1 MADSLVLKGVKDVKK
16 RTGTGM
22 ILRKPSRGGDTHQI
36 KEWWRNSVNTV
47 YASCSVIKISTS
59 DGVVNLAI
67 ATGGREGAF
76 IRIVHDGDFG
86 FTFYDVKDIQRAALF
101 NDQMQIIEHYMFPA
115 IAGGSIVTVTPSG
128 AASRPTTTVPFVFTG
143 NTTIAGTP
151 TVGETL
157 TATAA
162 TFTGGTGTIT
172 TNMVFQVSATGTS
185 GWSNLASTS
194 GVASG
199 GTATYVITSS
209 EAGKYI
215 RAHYTI
221 TDDVGTTNK
230 NSSATSVIAET
241 LATRIANATYTYVVT
256 VVNTAAEGD
265 PAVNVFALNGTNQ
278 LAVSASA
285 GESIAFDFSADAS
298 NHPLDIF
305 TDATKTTPVT
315 VGVETGGPGNATLL
329 FTPPIAGS
337 FSYQCIN
344 HANMGGDITVS

>member
-22 ILRKPSRGGDTHQI
+22 LLRNPARGGNTHQI

-47 YASCSVIKISTS
+47 YASCSLIKISTS

-76 IRIVHDGDFG
+76 IRIVHDGSFN
-86 FTFYDVKDIQRAALF
+86 FNFYDVKDIQRAALF
-101 NDQMQIIEHYMFPA
+101 TDQMQLIEHYMFPA
-115 IAGGSIVTVTPSG
+115 IAGGSIVTVTPPG
-128 AASRPTTTVPFVFTG
+128 GASRPDPTIPVVFSGTTTLSGSPV
-143 NTTIAGTP
+143 
-151 TVGETL
+151 VGETL
-157 TATAA
+157 TATAP
-162 TFTGGTGTIT
+162 TFTGGTGTVS
-172 TNMVFQVSATGTS
+172 TNLVFQVSSNGS
-185 GWSNLASTS
+185 SNWSLLEGNA

-215 RAHYTI
+215 RAKYTV
-221 TDDVGTTNK
+221 TDDVGPNNK
-230 NSSATSVIAET
+230 NSTVTSVITES
-241 LATRIANATYTYVVT
+241 LATRIANATYSYVVT

-278 LAVSASA
+278 LAVSASP

-298 NHPLDIF
+298 NHPLGIF
-305 TDATKTTPVT
+305 TDASKTTPVT
-315 VGVETGGPGNATLL
+315 VGVETGGAGNATLL

-344 HANMGGDITVS
+344 HAAMGGDITVS